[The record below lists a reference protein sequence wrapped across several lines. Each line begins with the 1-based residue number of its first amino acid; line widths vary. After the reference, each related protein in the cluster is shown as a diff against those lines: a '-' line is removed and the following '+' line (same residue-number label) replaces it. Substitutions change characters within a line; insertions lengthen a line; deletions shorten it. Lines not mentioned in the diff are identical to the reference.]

1 MIESYEFGQIIIDG
15 TTYDHDLILF
25 DGKTIDW
32 WRKEGH
38 VVDVEDLKDLPADF
52 DVLVIGSGASGMCK
66 VPDETID
73 YIKKDIGVE
82 LVIEMT
88 GEAIKTYN
96 RLVEEGKKVV
106 GAFHL
111 TC

>member
-1 MIESYEFGQIIIDG
+1 MINNYSFGQITVDNK
-15 TTYDHDLILF
+15 TNNHDLMLF

-32 WRKEGH
+32 WRKKGH
-38 VVDVEDLKDLPADF
+38 VVDIEDMKDLPKDF
-52 DVLVIGSGASGMCK
+52 EILVIGNGASDVCK
-66 VPDETID
+66 VPKKTID
-73 YIKKDIGVE
+73 YIKKELGAE

-88 GEAIKTYN
+88 GKAVKSYN
-96 RLVEEGKKVV
+96 RLADEGKKVV

>member
-1 MIESYEFGQIIIDG
+1 MIENYKFGEIKIDG
-15 TTYDHDLILF
+15 KTYNHDLILF
-25 DGKTIDW
+25 DGKIIDW

-38 VVDVEDLKDLPADF
+38 NVATTDLKDLPEDF
-52 DVLVIGSGASGMCK
+52 EVLVIGNGASGVCK
-66 VPDETID
+66 VPKKTVD
-73 YIKKDIGVE
+73 YIKKELGVG

-88 GEAIKTYN
+88 GDAVKTYN
-96 RLVEEGKKVV
+96 RLAGKGKKVV

>member
-1 MIESYEFGQIIIDG
+1 MINNYNFGQITIDNK
-15 TTYDHDLILF
+15 TYDHDLILF
-25 DGKTIDW
+25 DGQTIDW

-38 VVDVEDLKDLPADF
+38 VVDIEDLKDLPKDF
-52 DVLVIGSGASGMCK
+52 DVLVIGSGASGMCN
-66 VPDETID
+66 VPDKTID

-88 GEAIKTYN
+88 GDAVKTYN
-96 RLVEEGKKVV
+96 KLSDEGKKVA

>member
-1 MIESYEFGQIIIDG
+1 MIESYEFGGITIDG
-15 TTYDHDLILF
+15 KTYNHDLILF
-25 DGKTIDW
+25 DEKAIDW

-38 VVDVEDLKDLPADF
+38 VVDIEDLKNLPNSF
-52 DVLVIGSGASGMCK
+52 EVLVIGSGASGMCK
-66 VPDETID
+66 VPDKTID
-73 YIKKDIGVE
+73 YIKKDLNAE

-88 GEAIKTYN
+88 GDAVKTYN
-96 RLVEEGKKVV
+96 KLVDDSKKVV